1 MNTAGKIV
9 VVALLALSA
18 GLYLSGYFFLFVN
31 HQDPL
36 RTTPLT
42 ILQYGHYYGDHPAYR
57 KSLIGSTATGFAV
70 IGFFAL
76 VALIP
81 RSRSLHGEARFA
93 SRLEIKNKG
102 LLGGNGGILMGTV
115 GGKYLSLPGQQGII
129 LSAPPRPGQGKGLA
143 WSCRTCST
151 SQAQ

>member
-9 VVALLALSA
+9 VVLLLAISA

-57 KSLIGSTATGFAV
+57 KSLIGSTASGFAI
-70 IGFFAL
+70 IGFFAIL
-76 VALIP
+76 VFIP
-81 RSRSLHGEARFA
+81 RSRALHGEAKFA
-93 SRLEIKNKG
+93 SRAEIKERG
-102 LLGGNGGILMGTV
+102 
-115 GGKYLSLPGQQGII
+115 Y
-129 LSAPPRPGQGKGLA
+129 
-143 WSCRTCST
+143 
-151 SQAQ
+151 